1 MSTNKPSGWAIGW
14 TAFAGITMILQ
25 GVWWL
30 ISGLIAIINDEFYV
44 ITQNWILEFDTS
56 TWGWIH
62 LIVGVI
68 VLVAGF
74 GLFTAKTWARTVG
87 VIIAVLSAIVA
98 FMWLPY
104 YPVWGVIFIV
114 VSIAII
120 WALTVH
126 GHDIEA

>member
-1 MSTNKPSGWAIGW
+1 M
-14 TAFAGITMILQ
+14 
-25 GVWWL
+25 

-44 ITQNWILEFDTS
+44 ITQNCILELDTS